1 MKLKGF
7 KGGFSLKVRSLGC
20 GLLAQGGSAQVGTGR
35 KGMPT
40 LAASYTSTPFPLC
53 SRRPCCFSPSRRT
66 PAPSCALLLFRLDN
80 CCCKFCMNMWWFNC
94 RRGSEGE
101 EERRRGEGREG
112 GRKERS
118 LAGISRSS
126 SWDDSN
132 TSFLFSN
139 RKKSFSISV
148 FFCFCCT
155 VVFSCRSD
163 E

>member
-101 EERRRGEGREG
+101 EERRRGEGREEG
-112 GRKERS
+112 KRGVSLGSRVHHLETILILLFCLAIGRNR
-118 LAGISRSS
+118 LVYRYSS
-126 SWDDSN
+126 V
-132 TSFLFSN
+132 
-139 RKKSFSISV
+139 SV
-148 FFCFCCT
+148 AL
-155 VVFSCRSD
+155 
-163 E
+163 